1 MKALATVP
9 FVDKYTQAFYPAGTV
24 LNVTGERLAEL
35 IAAGVAE
42 ALEVLEPAEL
52 PTDEKPKKK
61 STRKPKKG

>member
-1 MKALATVP
+1 MKTLATVP

-24 LNVTGERLAEL
+24 LTVTEERAAEL

-42 ALEVLEPAEL
+42 ALEPV
-52 PTDEKPKKK
+52 EKPTEEKPKK

>member
-1 MKALATVP
+1 MKALVTVP

-24 LNVTGERLAEL
+24 LNVTDERLAEL

-52 PTDEKPKKK
+52 PTDRKPKKK

>member
-1 MKALATVP
+1 MKALTTVP

-24 LNVTGERLAEL
+24 LDVTGERVAEL

-42 ALEVLEPAEL
+42 ALEPAEL